1 MQWVRMIQKRNWLQ
15 VAANLAY
22 NVVLNVILL
31 VRLRLPINLSPLQSS
46 TPASIFIL
54 SRNILIFYFIF
65 YFGLLQSTS
74 QYNNA
79 FRCKKLK
86 LMRMATS

>member
-46 TPASIFIL
+46 TPASIFID
-54 SRNILIFYFIF
+54 ILFY
-65 YFGLLQSTS
+65 LLLWFTTIYQSV
-74 QYNNA
+74 Q
-79 FRCKKLK
+79 
-86 LMRMATS
+86 